1 VSRKEEPRVTPR
13 KKARLEIEAKDWA
26 EVSDADSERE
36 DKAVGEVWPL
46 IRPRAF
52 RIFSFV

>member
-1 VSRKEEPRVTPR
+1 MSRKEEPRVTPR